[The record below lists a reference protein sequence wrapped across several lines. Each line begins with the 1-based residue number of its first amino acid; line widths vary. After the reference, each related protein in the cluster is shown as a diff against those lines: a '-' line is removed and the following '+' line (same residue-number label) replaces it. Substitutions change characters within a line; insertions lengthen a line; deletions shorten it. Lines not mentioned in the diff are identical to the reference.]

1 MANKPD
7 PDVIAEYEHEIE
19 ELQSKLARHSHSAA
33 SNRRHFKKAHENL
46 RTLENEVRR
55 HVFGQCECK
64 SWRECS
70 VRIGKLI
77 PIKERAKA
85 K

>member
-1 MANKPD
+1 MSSKAD
-7 PDVIAEYEHEIE
+7 PDVIAEYEHE
-19 ELQSKLARHSHSAA
+19 LAKARSSAA

-64 SWRECS
+64 SWRECA

-77 PIKERAKA
+77 PIKERTKA